1 MRFNQYLTKLFCC
14 SLSVLLVLS
23 ICFIGCSLT
32 GCGNDDDDDDTV
44 SAGGEDA
51 FDASITLDD
60 FANKVVLATYTDLD
74 NKAGE
79 LLNAV
84 QALGAAT
91 NQAHLE
97 LAQAA
102 WKAARTP
109 WEQSEAFLFG
119 PVDTQGLDPALDSWP
134 VNRVDLNAVLAK
146 LEQDYQSNP
155 NNYTPPTSAS
165 IDALEDTLKGFHTI
179 EYLLFRE
186 GNQRKAEDITSRE
199 LEYLVA
205 TTENLKS
212 KTAQLASAWAA
223 SGENYAGEVANAGT
237 TSTIYKSQKDAM
249 QEMVNGMVV
258 IADEVANG
266 KISDPF
272 NEKDTTLVESQFS
285 FNSISD
291 FQDNIRGIQNV
302 YMGKFMTDGQGLND
316 FVNGK
321 DAELDV
327 RFQTE
332 VQTAIDTIG
341 AIPDPFRD
349 SITAQRAAVQAAID
363 AVSTVQETLEN
374 DILTLVLNSD
384 FN

>member
-14 SLSVLLVLS
+14 TLSVFLVLS
-23 ICFIGCSLT
+23 ICLIGCSLT
-32 GCGNDDDDDDTV
+32 GCSDDSDDDTV
-44 SAGGEDA
+44 SAASESDA
-51 FDASITLDD
+51 FDASTTLND

-79 LLNAV
+79 LLGAV
-84 QALGAAT
+84 QALAAAP

-97 LAQAA
+97 LAQKA
-102 WKAARTP
+102 WKEARMP

-134 VNRVDLNAVLAK
+134 VNRVDLDGVLAS
-146 LEQDYQSNP
+146 EQEL
-155 NNYTPPTSAS
+155 TEAS

-199 LEYLVA
+199 LEYLTA
-205 TTENLKS
+205 TTENLKA

-237 TSTIYKSQKDAM
+237 SSTIYKSQKDAM
-249 QEMVNGMVV
+249 QEMVNGMIV

-266 KISDPF
+266 KLSDPF
-272 NEKDTTLVESQFS
+272 SEKDTTLVESQFS
-285 FNSISD
+285 FNSIND

-302 YMGKFMTDGQGLND
+302 YMGKFTTDGQGLND

-321 DAELDV
+321 DAELDA

-332 VQTAIDTIG
+332 VQTALDTIG

-349 SITAQRAAVQAAID
+349 SITAQSAAVQAAID
-363 AVSTVQETLEN
+363 AVSTVQQTLEN
-374 DILTLVLNSD
+374 DILKLVLDSN

>member
-14 SLSVLLVLS
+14 TLSTLLVLS
-23 ICFIGCSLT
+23 ICLVGCSLT
-32 GCGNDDDDDDTV
+32 GCGNDDDADDTA
-44 SAGGEDA
+44 SAGGA
-51 FDASITLDD
+51 STFDASTTLND
-60 FANKVVLATYTDLD
+60 FANTVVLATYTDLD
-74 NKAGE
+74 NRAGDLLTAVKALE
-79 LLNAV
+79 AD
-84 QALGAAT
+84 T
-91 NQAHLE
+91 NQANLGQ
-97 LAQAA
+97 AQAA
-102 WKAARTP
+102 WKATRRP

-134 VNRVDLNAVLAK
+134 INRVDLDGVLAS
-146 LEQDYQSNP
+146 EQAL
-155 NNYTPPTSAS
+155 TEAS

-179 EYLLFRE
+179 EYLLFRD
-186 GNQRKAEDITSRE
+186 GDQRKAADITPRE
-199 LEYLVA
+199 LEYLAA

-212 KTAQLASAWAA
+212 KTAQLRNAWDA
-223 SGENYAGEVANAGT
+223 SGENYAAEVANAGDS
-237 TSTIYKSQKDAM
+237 STIYKSQKDAM
-249 QEMVNGMVV
+249 QEMVNGMIV

-272 NEKDTTLVESQFS
+272 NERDTTLVESQFS
-285 FNSISD
+285 FNSITD

-302 YMGKFMTDGQGLND
+302 YAGKFTADGQGLNE
-316 FVNGK
+316 FVNSQ
-321 DAELDV
+321 DAELDA

-363 AVSTVQETLEN
+363 AVSTVQGTLEN
-374 DILTLVLNSD
+374 DILKLVLDSN